1 MQIFTEKWTDL
12 HNEID
17 LNSLNDDSNKDG
29 FVRMDLVM
37 PKLYAP
43 KHYLATNGYL
53 KDQKFSIRASSECK
67 KLQNENYLLKFGYF
81 IMNNVLFCEKF
92 FFIKENKYQDY
103 FYDIKS
109 VGTKSQKIGNRAGF
123 PAHFV
128 SEAKIEQDLTNPI
141 IIEDTCYLCLP
152 ARKHYKNYGAFLT
165 QIPTQIEQFK
175 KINKSINIVINK
187 SSIWQKNVL
196 KYFFPD
202 SNFIEIDIWP
212 MQRSIFFKKVIIP
225 FKKDAVILSE
235 NDVDFFRKNGVH
247 KNSNRRIFLSRLKQE
262 RRRLVNENEV
272 VEFLKNKNFEIIF
285 PEEKNTQEI
294 AEILGEAEYVFG
306 VGGAGMFNC
315 VFCKPN
321 TKFLSI
327 EGGRWASVHSKMF
340 SAMGLDYSI
349 VQPHPVLPIDEIPN
363 LGQCES
369 YVNMDEFINFV
380 ETNYNL

>member
-17 LNSLNDDSNKDG
+17 SNSLNDDSNKDG
-29 FVRMDLVM
+29 FITTDLLM
-37 PKLYAP
+37 PKLYGP
-43 KHYLATNGYL
+43 KHYLSTNEYL
-53 KDQKFSIRASSECK
+53 KDQIFSTKLNDSK
-67 KLQNENYLLKFGYF
+67 KTSNGEVYLKYGYF
-81 IMNNVLFCEKF
+81 VMNNVHFSDQYF
-92 FFIKENKYQDY
+92 FTKENKYQDY
-103 FYDIKS
+103 NFGIVDNNPEKSLGRFLPEAEIK
-109 VGTKSQKIGNRAGF
+109 K
-123 PAHFV
+123 
-128 SEAKIEQDLTNPI
+128 DLNQST
-141 IIEDTCYLCLP
+141 IIEEPCYLCLP
-152 ARKHYKNYGAFLT
+152 SRGHYKNYGAFLT

-187 SSIWQKNVL
+187 SSTWQKNML

-202 SNFIEIDIWP
+202 LNFIEIDIWP

-225 FKKDAVILSE
+225 FKKDAVVLSE

-327 EGGRWASVHSKMF
+327 EGGRWATVHSKMF

-349 VQPHPVLPIDEIPN
+349 VQPHPVLPIDQIPN
-363 LGQCES
+363 LGQCGS
-369 YVNMDEFINFV
+369 YVNMDEFINFI

>member
-17 LNSLNDDSNKDG
+17 SNSLNDDSNKDG
-29 FVRMDLVM
+29 FITTDLLM
-37 PKLYAP
+37 PKLYGP
-43 KHYLATNGYL
+43 KHYLSTNEYL
-53 KDQKFSIRASSECK
+53 KDQIFSTKLNDSK
-67 KLQNENYLLKFGYF
+67 KTSNGEVYLKYGYF
-81 IMNNVLFCEKF
+81 VMNNVHFSDQYF
-92 FFIKENKYQDY
+92 FTKENKYQDY
-103 FYDIKS
+103 NFGIVDNNPEKSLGRFLPEAEIK
-109 VGTKSQKIGNRAGF
+109 K
-123 PAHFV
+123 
-128 SEAKIEQDLTNPI
+128 DLNQST
-141 IIEDTCYLCLP
+141 IIEEPCYLCLP
-152 ARKHYKNYGAFLT
+152 SRGHYKNYGAFLT

-187 SSIWQKNVL
+187 SSTWQKNML

-202 SNFIEIDIWP
+202 LNFIEIDIWP

-225 FKKDAVILSE
+225 FKKDAVVLSE

-327 EGGRWASVHSKMF
+327 EGGRWATVHSKMF

-349 VQPHPVLPIDEIPN
+349 VQPHPVLPIDQIPN
-363 LGQCES
+363 LGQCGS
-369 YVNMDEFINFV
+369 YVNMDEFINFI
-380 ETNYNL
+380 ETKYNL

>member
-1 MQIFTEKWTDL
+1 MQIFTEKWSDL
-12 HNEID
+12 HKEID
-17 LNSLNDDSNKDG
+17 LSSLNEDSNEDG

-37 PKLYAP
+37 PKLYTP

-53 KDQKFSIRASSECK
+53 KDRKFSICASPECK
-67 KLQNENYLLKFGYF
+67 KSQNENHLLKFGYF
-81 IMNNVLFCEKF
+81 IMNNVLFCEKY

-103 FYDIKS
+103 FYDIESAKN
-109 VGTKSQKIGNRAGF
+109 KNQKIGNPGGW

-128 SEAKIEQDLTNPI
+128 SEAKIKQDLNNPI
-141 IIEDTCYLCLP
+141 IIEETCYLCLP
-152 ARKHYKNYGAFLT
+152 SRAHYKNYGAFLT

-187 SSIWQKNVL
+187 SSTWQKNIL
-196 KYFFPD
+196 KYFFPY
-202 SNFIEIDIWP
+202 SNFIEVDIWP
-212 MQRSIFFKKVIIP
+212 MQRSIFFKKVITP
-225 FKKDAVILSE
+225 FKKDAVVLSE
-235 NDVDFFRKNGVH
+235 NDVDFFRKNGIY

-327 EGGRWASVHSKMF
+327 EGGLWAPVHSKMF